1 MDDDQSRSGLD
12 LRDLLGLGGVLVAA
26 VVAGMGLGWLVDNAL
41 DTTPVVTLAGLA
53 VGVAGGVV
61 GCWVRIRRFLG

>member
-1 MDDDQSRSGLD
+1 MDDDPSRSGLD